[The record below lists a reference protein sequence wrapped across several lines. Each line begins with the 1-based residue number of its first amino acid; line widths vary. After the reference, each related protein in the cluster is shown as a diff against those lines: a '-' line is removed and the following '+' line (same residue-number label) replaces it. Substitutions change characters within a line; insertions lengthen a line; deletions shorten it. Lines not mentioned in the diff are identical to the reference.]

1 MSSTITNFVSKGLDR
16 VEAGQ
21 PVVLLLHGYAA
32 DEKDLPELMG
42 FLPDLPWAA
51 LRAPIALGHQAFA
64 WYHIASP
71 LTPALEDVE
80 PATEAIWDWVERS
93 IPDDSPLIVLGFSQ
107 GGLMATQLLRTR
119 PERLAATVILAGFM
133 FAGEQP
139 ADTALT
145 ALKPKVFYGRGANDE
160 RISREAVRDLNVWLQ
175 THTRAQTKTYDG
187 LGHSIDARVMADV
200 ADYLSTQLGA

>member
-1 MSSTITNFVSKGLDR
+1 
-16 VEAGQ
+16 
-21 PVVLLLHGYAA
+21 
-32 DEKDLPELMG
+32 
-42 FLPDLPWAA
+42 
-51 LRAPIALGHQAFA
+51 LGHQAFA

-93 IPDDSPLIVLGFSQ
+93 IPNDAPLIVLGFSQ

-133 FAGEQP
+133 VTGEQP
-139 ADTALT
+139 ADTVLT
-145 ALKPKVFYGRGANDE
+145 TLKPKVFYGRGANDE
-160 RISREAVRDLNVWLQ
+160 RISREAVRELNVWLQ
-175 THTRAQTKTYDG
+175 THARAQTKTYDG

-200 ADYLSTQLGA
+200 AGYLSTQLGV